1 MITITLGVALQLP
14 LVLLFSSTIISA
26 VLGAM
31 YAGALWYVLSSTII
45 GRRFC
50 VDLYRATLHIERL
63 YSWIAAWRRVRQY
76 ENQQLKIYNYER
88 ILRYWDLLERS
99 ASSNPRVYNNRWC
112 QDFCRVAIQ
121 QPHRHRVRI
130 YGVRANLV
138 KENQEFHYLYRK
150 KILNFAM

>member
-1 MITITLGVALQLP
+1 MGIVLQLP

-63 YSWIAAWRRVRQY
+63 YS
-76 ENQQLKIYNYER
+76 
-88 ILRYWDLLERS
+88 
-99 ASSNPRVYNNRWC
+99 
-112 QDFCRVAIQ
+112 
-121 QPHRHRVRI
+121 
-130 YGVRANLV
+130 
-138 KENQEFHYLYRK
+138 
-150 KILNFAM
+150 